1 MNLKAKLL
9 KETLVRNR
17 LAHEVMHPCAHV
29 DSVATDNTAAAHRL
43 RYEQSKAQ
51 ISYLQ
56 HIIATQDNHKNR
68 VSPVA
73 GS

>member
-1 MNLKAKLL
+1 MNLEAKLL

-17 LAHEVMHPCAHV
+17 LAHEVIHPAAHV
-29 DSVATDNTAAAHRL
+29 DSVATDNTAAAHLL

-56 HIIATQDNHKNR
+56 HIIATQDRLKGR
-68 VSPVA
+68 VNPAA